1 MFCSLECKRPELMDV
16 IFLVDGSGV
25 ADNENFQ
32 LMKRFLGAVV
42 KKADVGQKRVRFG
55 TIIYS
60 DQPKSEFTLNQ
71 YISKDKVL
79 EAISEMHSPGGR
91 RNTAQAL
98 KSALSYFVAAHG
110 GRRSQHVPQ
119 VLCLITDGPVAD
131 SAELT
136 KWTEDLEGSEVNMF
150 AIGMAG
156 ASEAE
161 LTRITGNHERAFYVD
176 NYEAF
181 RMLYKPITQQLCNL
195 TKPGKAIP
203 HQNKPNSKKLM

>member
-1 MFCSLECKRPELMDV
+1 M
-16 IFLVDGSGV
+16 
-25 ADNENFQ
+25 
-32 LMKRFLGAVV
+32 GAVV

-55 TIIYS
+55 AIVYS

-79 EAISEMHSPGGR
+79 EAISGLHAPGGK

-98 KSALSYFVAAHG
+98 KSALSYFAAAHG
-110 GRRSQHVPQ
+110 GRRSRHVPQ

-131 SAELT
+131 VAGLAR
-136 KWTEDLEGSEVNMF
+136 WPDDLSGSEVNMF
-150 AIGMAG
+150 AIGTAG

-161 LTRITGNHERAFYVD
+161 LTRITGNNERAFYVD

-181 RMLYKPITQQLCNL
+181 KTLYKPITQQLCNL
-195 TKPGKAIP
+195 TKPGKAFTRQSYP
-203 HQNKPNSKKLM
+203 KY